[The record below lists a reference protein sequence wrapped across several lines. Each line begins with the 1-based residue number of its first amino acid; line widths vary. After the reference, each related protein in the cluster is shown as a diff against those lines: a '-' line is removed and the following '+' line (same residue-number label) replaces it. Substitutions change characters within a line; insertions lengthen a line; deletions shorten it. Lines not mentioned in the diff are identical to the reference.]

1 MPVSRRQLVAAGLA
15 VPFVSAASLLFAERK
30 AGRPAGGRGG
40 YHSSLVNGLTPK
52 RVDWA
57 GYSWSADMGSAW
69 NPGMDHSFQ
78 YSDNAARFEIDA
90 TPLDRGE
97 NDPPRKRRSELHCTK
112 TLLPNGVPLWGAMS
126 FNHHGWSDPG
136 GMAQLEGG
144 AHGQVHMH
152 KFGGSPAVAF
162 RRHGDGRFLVTTR
175 GELDQKNNKRWIGQL
190 PFNQVHDLVYRLLL
204 DPSNGQLD
212 VWLNGLRIVSLR
224 AASIGSSVGGCY
236 WCIGCYYG
244 GGVTCPVVAE
254 FANHEFPSQ
263 RDLARRI
270 TAAPAWPVA

>member
-30 AGRPAGGRGG
+30 PSRQAGGRGG
-40 YHSSLVNGLTPK
+40 YHSSLVNGFTPK

-57 GYSWSADMGSAW
+57 GYSWSADMGSTW
-69 NPGMDHSFQ
+69 NAGMDHSFQ
-78 YSDNAARFEIDA
+78 YSDKAARFEIDA
-90 TPLDRGE
+90 TPLDRAE
-97 NDPPRKRRSELHCTK
+97 NDPPHKRRSEIHCTK

-126 FNHHGWSDPG
+126 FNHHGWSDPA

-152 KFGGSPAVAF
+152 KFGGSPALAF

-175 GELDQKNNKRWIGQL
+175 GELDQKNNKRWIGQV

-212 VWLNGLRIVSLR
+212 VWLDGSRIVSLR
-224 AASIGSSVGGCY
+224 GASIGSSVGGCY

-244 GGVTCPVVAE
+244 DGVTCPVVAE

-263 RDLARRI
+263 RGLSRRI
-270 TAAPAWPVA
+270 TAAPAWPAA